1 MNQSA
6 LKAVL
11 AEYCKELCL
20 SAVSIEYEGLCR
32 QAQDDSWSYQLF
44 LHELLTREVQ
54 KRRANTSERRV
65 KEAGFPDLKTF
76 EQMNWDV
83 LQGVSKQKLMEL
95 STCEYLKSGEDVVII
110 GPIGTG
116 KTHLAIAL
124 GIEAAKRRKRVLFR
138 RAAQLVRELVEAR
151 DDKALIRL
159 HQKYQKIPL
168 LVIDEL
174 GFVPFD
180 RMEGELLFNLLA
192 ERYER
197 CSTIVTSNLS
207 FSEWVQVFGCE
218 KLTTAL
224 LDRLAHH
231 AHVLST
237 KGKSFRSTKGNKKH
251 S

>member
-11 AEYCKELCL
+11 SEYCKELRL
-20 SAVSIEYEGLCR
+20 SAVSIEYEALCR
-32 QAQDDSWSYQLF
+32 QAQDDSWSYELF

-65 KEAGFPDLKTF
+65 KEAGFPDIKTF
-76 EQMNWDV
+76 EQVNWDV
-83 LQGVSKQKLMEL
+83 LQGVSRQKLMEL
-95 STCEYLKSGEDVVII
+95 STCEYMKSGEDVVII

-151 DDKALIRL
+151 DDKALSRL
-159 HQKYQKIPL
+159 HHKYQKIPL

-231 AHVLST
+231 AHVLGT